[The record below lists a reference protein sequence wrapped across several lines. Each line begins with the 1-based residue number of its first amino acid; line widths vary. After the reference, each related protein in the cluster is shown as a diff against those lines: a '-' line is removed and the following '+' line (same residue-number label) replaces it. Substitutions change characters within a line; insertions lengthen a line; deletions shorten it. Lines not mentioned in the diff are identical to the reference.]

1 MTRPS
6 DRARVAGARSAGARE
21 LRIIAGLW
29 RGRRWRFPA
38 GPDIRP
44 TPDRVRE
51 TLFNWLA
58 PHIRGARVLD
68 LFTGSGALGLEAL
81 SRGAAHAA
89 FVDADPRAIDAL
101 RERCAEWGAA
111 ARGADTPVGSAE
123 FHRADALA
131 FLARR
136 APRTV
141 AGGAAGRGDAVA
153 PFDIVLLDP
162 PFGADLW
169 SEAATRLE
177 SGGWLA
183 PEAFVYVEA
192 PVGDGAASKAD
203 GRMSGLPPGLPAT
216 LRPWR
221 HGKAG
226 EVGYHLLRRD
236 ARPESDEA
244 NAT

>member
-1 MTRPS
+1 MTRPVQN
-6 DRARVAGARSAGARE
+6 RAAQTRE
-21 LRIIAGLW
+21 LRIIAGQW
-29 RGRRWRFPA
+29 RGRRWRFPT

-68 LFTGSGALGLEAL
+68 LFAGSGALGLESL
-81 SRGAAHAA
+81 SRGAAHAT
-89 FVDADPRAIDAL
+89 FVDADARAVEAL
-101 RERCAEWGAA
+101 RERCTEWSGASREA
-111 ARGADTPVGSAE
+111 GTPVGSAE

-131 FLARR
+131 FLAG
-136 APRTV
+136 P
-141 AGGAAGRGDAVA
+141 AGRSSSGHAAV
-153 PFDIVLLDP
+153 PFDVVFLDP
-162 PFGADLW
+162 PFGAGLW
-169 SEAATRLE
+169 GKTASRLE

-183 PEAFVYVEA
+183 PQAFVYLEA
-192 PVGDGAASKAD
+192 PAGA
-203 GRMSGLPPGLPAT
+203 LPPGLPAT

-221 HGKAG
+221 DGKAG

-236 ARPESDEA
+236 ARPASDEA